1 MSLAGRLDTLKA
13 RVAVGQAA
21 LIAGLV
27 VVALIAASALRT
39 LGDTMSRELDALTSV
54 SEISNGLVV
63 TLFDELRTGEQ
74 YLTDRSL
81 EARDAFWAAGERS
94 YAYQS
99 ELRALPE
106 LTEADRLLIAQIG
119 RLQAEVEVWYSLAHA
134 QFDLARRRSAERA
147 AREVRRPAE
156 ELLQLVQD
164 FSAQQRDRADLI
176 ARDME
181 LDSAQR
187 RLLVWT
193 VLAASVLAGLAVGL
207 ATLRSIERP
216 LTRLEAVA
224 RRFGEGDL
232 RPVEVG
238 RMPGELQSLADAM
251 ARISTKLRSLV
262 ENLVAEGQLIA
273 ATATD
278 LSAVSE
284 QLAATAGEISTAM
297 IEVSTG
303 AGQQVSGLEQSSTAI
318 EDLRDAAERNGEMA
332 GRVAQLGS
340 EIHRLAARY
349 QQDVAASA
357 SALLEL
363 GDVVQTSASQVEEL
377 DKLSEG
383 VYDFVEL
390 IKRISSQTNLLALN
404 AQIEAAR
411 AGERGIGFAVVADE
425 VRQLADSSAGA
436 AEEVTDTLH
445 AVRTQVGEVSGTM
458 AAGRTKVHGVESIA
472 QGAARALEEIAGAI
486 GEVEAAAAR
495 VRDEATKN
503 LAAAEEIK
511 REIAKAGQ
519 AAQAHASSSEEVA
532 AAAEQ
537 QGASTE
543 EMAAQANQL
552 NEAADRLRALVQGFR
567 I

>member
-1 MSLAGRLDTLKA
+1 MSVVQRLDTLKA
-13 RVAVGQAA
+13 RVAVGQAT
-21 LIAGLV
+21 LVAGLV
-27 VVALIAASALRT
+27 VVALIGVSALGT
-39 LGDTMSRELDALTSV
+39 LGETMSRQLEALTSV

-63 TLFDELRTGEQ
+63 TLYDEMRSGEQ
-74 YLTDRSL
+74 YLTDRSVD
-81 EARDAFWAAGERS
+81 ARAAFREAGERS

-99 ELRALPE
+99 QLRGLPN
-106 LTEADRLLIAQIG
+106 LTEADRLMITRIG
-119 RLQAEVEVWYSLAHA
+119 ELQAEVEVWYSLAHA
-134 QFDLARRRSAERA
+134 QFDLARRRPAEQA
-147 AREVRRPAE
+147 ARQSRAPAE
-156 ELLQLVQD
+156 QLLRLVQN
-164 FSAQQRDRADLI
+164 FSAQQRERADQI
-176 ARDME
+176 ARDLE
-181 LDSAQR
+181 IDSARR

-193 VLAASVLAGLAVGL
+193 VLAATILVGLAVGVT
-207 ATLRSIERP
+207 TLRSIERP

-238 RMPGELQSLADAM
+238 RMPRELQSLADAM

-262 ENLVAEGQLIA
+262 ENLVSESERIA
-273 ATATD
+273 STATD

-297 IEVSTG
+297 IEVSSG
-303 AGQQVSGLEQSSTAI
+303 AGEQVSGLERSSTAI
-318 EDLRDAAERNGEMA
+318 EDLRATAERNGEMA
-332 GRVAQLGS
+332 GRVAQLGN
-340 EIHRLAARY
+340 EIHRLAVRY

-377 DKLSEG
+377 DRLSEG

-411 AGERGIGFAVVADE
+411 AGERGVGFAVVADE

-458 AAGRTKVHGVESIA
+458 AAGRTKVQGVESIS
-472 QGAARALEEIAGAI
+472 QGAARALEEIAKAI

-495 VRDEATKN
+495 LRDEATKN
-503 LAAAEEIK
+503 LTAAEQIK
-511 REIAKAGQ
+511 REVARAGE

-532 AAAEQ
+532 AAAQQ
-537 QGASTE
+537 QGASTQ

-552 NEAADRLRALVQGFR
+552 NAAAERLRALVQGFR
-567 I
+567 V

>member
-1 MSLAGRLDTLKA
+1 MSVAKRFDTLKA
-13 RVAVGQAA
+13 RVAAGQAT

-27 VVALIAASALRT
+27 VVALIGVSALGT
-39 LGDTMSRELDALTSV
+39 LGDTVSRQLEALTSV

-63 TLFDELRTGEQ
+63 TLYDEMRSGEQ
-74 YLTDRSL
+74 YLTDRSIDAQQGFR
-81 EARDAFWAAGERS
+81 EAGAQS
-94 YAYQS
+94 YAYQG
-99 ELRALPE
+99 ELRALPD
-106 LTEADRLLIAQIG
+106 LTEGDRLLIARIG
-119 RLQAEVEVWYSLAHA
+119 ELQAEVEVWYSLAHA
-134 QFDLARRRSAERA
+134 QFDLARRREAEQTVRQV
-147 AREVRRPAE
+147 REPAQ
-156 ELLQLVQD
+156 LLLRLVQA
-164 FSAQQRDRADLI
+164 FSAQQRERADRI
-176 ARDME
+176 AQE
-181 LDSAQR
+181 LEIDSARR

-193 VLAASVLAGLAVGL
+193 VLAASIFVGL
-207 ATLRSIERP
+207 GVGVTTLRSIERP

-238 RMPGELQSLADAM
+238 RMPRELQSLSDAM
-251 ARISTKLRSLV
+251 ARISTKLRALV
-262 ENLVAEGQLIA
+262 ENLVSESERIA
-273 ATATD
+273 STATD

-297 IEVSTG
+297 VEVSSG
-303 AGQQVSGLEQSSTAI
+303 AGQQVSGLERSSTALD
-318 EDLRDAAERNGEMA
+318 DLRATAERNGKMA
-332 GRVAQLGS
+332 ERVAQLGN
-340 EIHRLAARY
+340 EIHRLAVRY
-349 QQDVAASA
+349 QEDVAASA
-357 SALLEL
+357 AALLEL

-377 DKLSEG
+377 DRLSEG

-436 AEEVTDTLH
+436 AEQVSDTLH
-445 AVRTQVGEVSGTM
+445 AVRSQVGEVSGTM
-458 AAGRTKVHGVESIA
+458 AAGRTKVQGVESIA
-472 QGAARALEEIAGAI
+472 QGAARALEEIAKAI
-486 GEVEAAAAR
+486 GEVESAAAR
-495 VRDEATKN
+495 LRDEAAKN
-503 LAAAEEIK
+503 LTAAEQIR
-511 REIAKAGQ
+511 REVARAGE
-519 AAQAHASSSEEVA
+519 AAQAHASSSQEVA

-552 NEAADRLRALVQGFR
+552 NAAAERLRGLVQGFR

>member
-1 MSLAGRLDTLKA
+1 MGLAQRLDTLKA
-13 RVAVGQAA
+13 RVAVGQGT

-27 VVALIAASALRT
+27 IVALIGVSALGT
-39 LGDTMSRELDALTSV
+39 LGETMRRQLEALTSV

-63 TLFDELRTGEQ
+63 TLFDEMRTGEQ
-74 YLTDRSL
+74 YLTDRSVD
-81 EARDAFWAAGERS
+81 ARESFHQAGARS
-94 YAYQS
+94 YTYQS
-99 ELRALPE
+99 QLRALPD
-106 LTEADRLLIAQIG
+106 LTEADRLMISRIG
-119 RLQAEVEVWYSLAHA
+119 ELQAEVEVRYSLAHA
-134 QFDLARRRSAERA
+134 QFDLARRRAAEQT
-147 AREVRRPAE
+147 ARQVREPAE
-156 ELLQLVQD
+156 QLLQLVQD
-164 FSAQQRDRADLI
+164 FSAQQRDRADQI
-176 ARDME
+176 AQDLE
-181 LDSAQR
+181 IDSARR

-193 VLAASVLAGLAVGL
+193 VLAASILAGLAVGIT
-207 ATLRSIERP
+207 TLRSIERP

-232 RPVEVG
+232 RPVEIG
-238 RMPGELQSLADAM
+238 RMPRELQSLADAM
-251 ARISTKLRSLV
+251 ARISTKLRTLV
-262 ENLVAEGQLIA
+262 ENLVSEAERIA
-273 ATATD
+273 STATD

-297 IEVSTG
+297 IEVSSG
-303 AGQQVSGLEQSSTAI
+303 AGEQVSGLARSSTAL
-318 EDLRDAAERNGEMA
+318 EDLRVTTERNGEMA

-349 QQDVAASA
+349 REDVAASA

-377 DKLSEG
+377 DRLSEG

-436 AEEVTDTLH
+436 AEEVTDTLQ
-445 AVRTQVGEVSGTM
+445 AVRSQVGEVSGTM
-458 AAGRTKVHGVESIA
+458 AAGRTKVQGIESIA
-472 QGAARALEEIAGAI
+472 QGAAGALQEIATAI
-486 GEVEAAAAR
+486 GEVESAAAR
-495 VRDEATKN
+495 VRDEATRN
-503 LAAAEEIK
+503 LSAAEQI
-511 REIAKAGQ
+511 RRDVAQAGE
-519 AAQAHASSSEEVA
+519 AAQTHASSSEEVA
-532 AAAEQ
+532 AAAQQ

-552 NEAADRLRALVQGFR
+552 NEAAERLRALVQGFR